1 MFHTESSKLIG
12 AYLSNKTTMG
22 GFKEL
27 FIVYFMFGKSEM
39 LREYYWTDT
48 ATRISAIRIE
58 LIDQRTT
65 TLKVG
70 EKSEDKSLPH
80 PEASRV
86 IITRNAQNN
95 DLILDYLQD
104 SNRLAQEII
113 SGHTI
118 ARVSVEFPAPLNVV
132 EP

>member
-1 MFHTESSKLIG
+1 MCHTESSKLIG

-70 EKSEDKSLPH
+70 EKSENKSLPY

-118 ARVSVEFPAPLNVV
+118 ARVSVEFPVPLNVV